1 LGDQT
6 DAKVLLGTYV
16 CTEVPGEFRWQAGA
30 LTQVPIPRTP
40 PPIQPPHSFRAQ
52 FVHAWGAALQAVR
65 EGRWIVIED
74 IDLAPLE
81 ILSVLIPLLE
91 TRKLFIPGRG
101 EVIYAPKNFQLF
113 ATQTLYG
120 SSGGS
125 VGQNGTTSNPFPPLR
140 KPA

>member
-1 LGDQT
+1 VRNLFT
-6 DAKVLLGTYV
+6 FF
-16 CTEVPGEFRWQAGA
+16 C
-30 LTQVPIPRTP
+30 
-40 PPIQPPHSFRAQ
+40 
-52 FVHAWGAALQAVR
+52 GAALQAVR

>member
-1 LGDQT
+1 MGDQT

-40 PPIQPPHSFRAQ
+40 SPIHSFVRIL
-52 FVHAWGAALQAVR
+52 FTFFCGAALQAVR

-125 VGQNGTTSNPFPPLR
+125 VGQNGTTSPSR